1 MNRPKL
7 TTALLAL
14 VWVSTV
20 HAEPNSAARVRTF
33 ASLPDWTG
41 IWQSA
46 AWWSTGASGR
56 VPGGE
61 AQLQSTL
68 QLIRHP
74 PYNAEWE
81 AKFQAGMKNT
91 AALAQR
97 SATFKV
103 CSRGFPALMEAV
115 WLFQVVVLPEET
127 LLVFENQQVRHIY
140 TDGRRHLPE
149 EDLWPIRLGDAVGHW
164 EGDTLIV
171 DTIAR
176 TSEPIAPRAW
186 LSLLSDRAH
195 FTERLRMVNRNELE
209 DRLTI
214 EDPIALARPW
224 QMVLEFKRVPEMNT
238 MLPFDCT
245 ENDRNPV
252 VDGKMTITTP

>member
-7 TTALLAL
+7 RTTLLAL
-14 VWVSTV
+14 VCVSTA
-20 HAEPNSAARVRTF
+20 HADPNSAARVRTF

-41 IWQSA
+41 IWLSA
-46 AWWSTGASGR
+46 AWWSMDVSGR
-56 VPGGE
+56 LPGGE
-61 AQLQSTL
+61 AQLQSNL

-91 AALAQR
+91 AALVQQN
-97 SATFKV
+97 ATFKV
-103 CSRGFPALMEAV
+103 CSRGFPALMEAPYQ
-115 WLFQVVVLPEET
+115 FQVVVLPEET

-140 TDGRRHLPE
+140 TDGRRHPPN
-149 EDLWPIRLGDAVGHW
+149 EDLWSTRLGDSVGHW
-164 EGDTLIV
+164 KGNTLIV
-171 DTIAR
+171 DTVAR

-186 LSLLSDRAH
+186 LSFLSDGAH
-195 FTERLRMVNRNELE
+195 ITERLRMVNPNELE

-214 EDPIALARPW
+214 EDPIALAQPW
-224 QMVLEFKRVPEMNT
+224 RIELKFKRLPEMNR
-238 MLPFDCT
+238 MIPFDCT

>member
-1 MNRPKL
+1 VDQS
-7 TTALLAL
+7 ALLAL
-14 VWVSTV
+14 VCVSTA
-20 HAEPNSAARVRTF
+20 HADPNSAARVRTF

-46 AWWSTGASGR
+46 AWWSTGVSGR
-56 VPGGE
+56 VPGGD

-74 PYNAEWE
+74 TYNAEWE
-81 AKFQAGMKNT
+81 ENFQAGMKNI
-91 AALAQR
+91 AALTNQN
-97 SATFKV
+97 ATFKV
-103 CSRGFPALMEAV
+103 CSRGFPALMEAP
-115 WLFQVVVLPEET
+115 WLFQIAVLPQET

-140 TDGRRHLPE
+140 TDARRHPPK
-149 EDLWPIRLGDAVGHW
+149 EDLWPTRLGDSIGHW
-164 EGDTLIV
+164 EGDVLIV

-176 TSEPIAPRAW
+176 TSEPIAPRVW
-186 LSLLSDRAH
+186 LSFLSDRAH
-195 FTERLRMVNRNELE
+195 FTERLSRVNRDELE

-224 QMVLEFKRVPEMNT
+224 HIALEFKRVPEMNR

-252 VDGKMTITTP
+252 VGGKMTIR

>member
-1 MNRPKL
+1 MNRGRL
-7 TTALLAL
+7 SATLLAL
-14 VWVSTV
+14 LCVSTV
-20 HAEPNSAARVRTF
+20 RADPNSAARVRTF

-46 AWWSTGASGR
+46 AWPTDVSGR

-61 AQLQSTL
+61 EKLRSGL

-91 AALAQR
+91 AALVAR

-103 CSRGFPALMEAV
+103 CSRGFPAIMEAP
-115 WLFQVVVLPEET
+115 WLFQIVVLPEET
-127 LLVFENQQVRHIY
+127 VLIFENQQVRHVY
-140 TDGRRHLPE
+140 TDGRRHPPKK
-149 EDLWPIRLGDAVGHW
+149 DLWPMRLGDSIGHW

-186 LSLLSDRAH
+186 LSVLSDGAH
-195 FTERLRMVNRNELE
+195 VTERLRMVNRNEIE
-209 DRLTI
+209 DQLTI
-214 EDPIALARPW
+214 EDPVALAQPW
-224 QMVLEFKRVPEMNT
+224 RMALEFKRVAEMNR
-238 MLPFDCT
+238 MYPFDCM
-245 ENDRNPV
+245 ENERNPV
-252 VDGKMTITTP
+252 IDGKMTITTP

>member
-1 MNRPKL
+1 MNRSKL
-7 TTALLAL
+7 RTILFAL
-14 VWVSTV
+14 VCVST
-20 HAEPNSAARVRTF
+20 AYAGPNSAARVRKF
-33 ASLPDWTG
+33 GSLPDWTG

-46 AWWSTGASGR
+46 PWWSTGVSGR

-74 PYNAEWE
+74 PYNTEWE
-81 AKFQAGMKNT
+81 VKFQEGMKNT
-91 AALAQR
+91 AALAER

-103 CSRGFPALMEAV
+103 CSRGFPGLMEAV
-115 WLFQVVVLPEET
+115 WLFQLVVLPEET

-140 TDGRRHLPE
+140 TDGRQHPDKD
-149 EDLWPIRLGDAVGHW
+149 DLWPTRLGDSIGRW
-164 EGDTLIV
+164 DGDTLIV

-176 TSEPIAPRAW
+176 TSEPLAPRAW
-186 LSLLSDRAH
+186 LSLLSDDAH
-195 FTERLRMVNRNELE
+195 ITERLRMVNPDDLE

-224 QMVLEFKRVPEMNT
+224 HMKLKFKRVPEMNR
-238 MLPFDCT
+238 MLPFDCE